1 MYEYEL
7 EGEFEY
13 EGEAECEWEGECEA
27 EEFFGRLAGLARR
40 AAQSPTL
47 RRVGLTAARSALG
60 GLGNLGAA
68 IGGAPGS
75 AGTTL
80 GRRVGSTLG
89 GYLGGRL
96 PQSEFEWE
104 GEVNPLR
111 RVYPDALMEH
121 LGHAAAETESEEEA
135 EAFIG
140 ALIPLAARII
150 PRVAP
155 AIMRSAPQL
164 IRGAARVTRTLRR
177 NPATRQLVRT
187 MPTIIRN
194 TAANIARQASQGRP
208 VTPQTAVR
216 ALAQQTARVIG
227 NPRRALQAYQRSQS
241 LDRRH
246 HRAVGPAAAAVP
258 RGAATAASA
267 RRSATACAACGG
279 AAVAA

>member
-13 EGEAECEWEGECEA
+13 EAEAECEWEGECEA
-27 EEFFGRLAGLARR
+27 EEFFGRLAALARR
-40 AAQSPTL
+40 AAQSPAL
-47 RRVGLTAARSALG
+47 RRVGLAAARTALG
-60 GLGNLGAA
+60 GIGNIGAA
-68 IGGAPGS
+68 IGGVPGS
-75 AGTTL
+75 PGTVP
-80 GRRVGSTLG
+80 GPG
-89 GYLGGRL
+89 L
-96 PQSEFEWE
+96 PQAEYEGEFEWE

-121 LGHAAAETESEEEA
+121 LGHAAAETESEAEA

-155 AIMRSAPQL
+155 AIMRAAPQL

-177 NPATRQLVRT
+177 KPATRQLVRT

-194 TAANIARQASQGRP
+194 TAVSIARQASQGRP

-216 ALAQQTARVIG
+216 TLAQQTARVISS
-227 NPRRALQAYQRSQS
+227 PRRAVQAYQRSRA

-246 HRAVGPAAAAVP
+246 HRVVGPAAAA
-258 RGAATAASA
+258 SS
-267 RRSATACAACGG
+267 RSAAVPATVNRSANGACAACRG